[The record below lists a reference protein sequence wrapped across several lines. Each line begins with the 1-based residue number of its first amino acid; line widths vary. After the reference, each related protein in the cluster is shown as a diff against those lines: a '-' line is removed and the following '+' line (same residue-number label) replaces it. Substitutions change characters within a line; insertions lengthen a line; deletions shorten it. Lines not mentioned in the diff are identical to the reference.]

1 MADINMTTPNL
12 TKLNEV
18 TDYLDWAVRSNLDL
32 MFEVSD
38 DDFRNI
44 ETQRDSKNYY
54 RYLASI

>member
-32 MFEVSD
+32 MLEVSD